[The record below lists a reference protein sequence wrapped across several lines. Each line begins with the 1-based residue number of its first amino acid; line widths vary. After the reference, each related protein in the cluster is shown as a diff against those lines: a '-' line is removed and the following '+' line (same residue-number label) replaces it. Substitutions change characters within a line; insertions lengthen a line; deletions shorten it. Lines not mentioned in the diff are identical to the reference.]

1 MKPKD
6 ACFSILNLRVHPQV
20 QTSVPVTQL
29 ITGYTLTQLITGY
42 RYRPHCLTQLI
53 TGYEGPVTAA
63 HIACLQLTAA
73 QIMQLDLTGEQKVKL
88 SPYQD
93 AVVSSIIPSPYKAC
107 DETVPLLNK
116 LVLIQNSY

>member
-1 MKPKD
+1 M
-6 ACFSILNLRVHPQV
+6 F
-20 QTSVPVTQL
+20 
-29 ITGYTLTQLITGY
+29 Y
-42 RYRPHCLTQLI
+42 RQQSLTQLI

-107 DETVPLLNK
+107 DETVMSPYSRTQQVSTHSEELLAC
-116 LVLIQNSY
+116 LQILMFR